1 MNTEQTCYLFLDFDG
16 TVFLNGSI
24 PRENREA
31 LSAVQRMGH
40 QVILNTGRSRG
51 SLNFTT
57 REYQGV
63 KWDGMIFGMSDM
75 NYRGVRYHDYALSE
89 PEVLFWVRRSM
100 DMHCWIALGGETE
113 RKEFLFDR
121 HPEPFGPEET
131 ETVLTG
137 VREWMTTATV
147 TKLTLQRVEDE
158 DACRAGVNVL
168 RMEEYSEVMPEGR
181 DKGAAFLDFCGT
193 WGISPEQCIC
203 FGDSLNDL
211 AVFTAC
217 PNSVAMRQSPPELRR
232 YASYTASGE
241 FGVAEGIEHF
251 FGKICS

>member
-75 NYRGVRYHDYALSE
+75 NYRGVRYHRPQRKYHLPQRHGAGE
-89 PEVLFWVRRSM
+89 RS
-100 DMHCWIALGGETE
+100 
-113 RKEFLFDR
+113 F
-121 HPEPFGPEET
+121 
-131 ETVLTG
+131 
-137 VREWMTTATV
+137 
-147 TKLTLQRVEDE
+147 
-158 DACRAGVNVL
+158 
-168 RMEEYSEVMPEGR
+168 
-181 DKGAAFLDFCGT
+181 
-193 WGISPEQCIC
+193 
-203 FGDSLNDL
+203 
-211 AVFTAC
+211 
-217 PNSVAMRQSPPELRR
+217 
-232 YASYTASGE
+232 
-241 FGVAEGIEHF
+241 
-251 FGKICS
+251 